1 MKITACGMAVTRWK
15 CCTRTRARCRVCY
28 SYCNLTCRSGV
39 INVEPAFR
47 GDDRQKRSGP
57 AAGLSGSVSWADEII
72 VLDSG
77 STDNTV
83 ELARRLGAQVY
94 THTDWRGYG
103 IQRQRAQ
110 DYATGDWV
118 LMIDTDE
125 RVTPELRQAILK
137 VLEAPQRGAIY
148 SIARRNYF
156 LGRFMRH
163 SGWYPDRVMRLYERA
178 RYRYNDNL
186 VHESLDSLGAEVIPL
201 TGDLLHLTCRDF
213 AGFQQKQLAYAA
225 AWAQERHQKGK
236 KTSMAGIFS
245 HTLGAFLKTLLL
257 RGGVLD
263 GKQGWLLAM
272 VNAQYTFTKYT
283 ELWALSHG
291 YSEKESS

>member
-1 MKITACGMAVTRWK
+1 MSNRLSVVMIAK
-15 CCTRTRARCRVCY
+15 
-28 SYCNLTCRSGV
+28 N
-39 INVEPAFR
+39 
-47 GDDRQKRSGP
+47 
-57 AAGLSGSVSWADEII
+57 AADLLPDCLGSVSWADEII

-83 ELARRLGAQVY
+83 ELARGLGAQVY

-137 VLEAPQRGAIY
+137 VLDAPSAAPSTASPAVTIFSDALCATAVGIP
-148 SIARRNYF
+148 IASCACTN
-156 LGRFMRH
+156 
-163 SGWYPDRVMRLYERA
+163 RA

-225 AWAQERHQKGK
+225 AWALERHQKGK